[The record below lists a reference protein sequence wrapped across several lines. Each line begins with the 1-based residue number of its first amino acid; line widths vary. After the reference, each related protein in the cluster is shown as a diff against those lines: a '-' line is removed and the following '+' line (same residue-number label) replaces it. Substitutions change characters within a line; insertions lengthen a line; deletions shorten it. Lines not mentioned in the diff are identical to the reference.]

1 MILTKIGRPRTI
13 KGLATFC
20 ARIADSK
27 LAERTVILDL
37 SKIETAPTDFFVL
50 CSCNSEVHVKAV
62 VDEVLDTCSNLS
74 MIKPKI
80 EGLDSSEWVLL
91 DFFNVVMHVMLEES
105 RDYYKIEKL
114 WGDAQFY
121 EIDEAGK
128 PKLLSFE
135 DSSQYF

>member
-1 MILTKIGRPRTI
+1 MTKIGRPRTI

-37 SKIETAPTDFFVL
+37 SKIETAPTDYFVL
-50 CSCNSEVHVKAV
+50 CTCNSEVQVKAV
-62 VDEVLDTCSNLS
+62 VDEVLDTCDDLS
-74 MIKPKI
+74 MIRPKV
-80 EGLDSSEWVLL
+80 EGLEGREWVLL
-91 DFFNVVMHVMLEES
+91 DFFNVVMHVMIEES

-121 EIDEAGK
+121 QIDGNSK
-128 PKLLSFE
+128 PKLLNLE
-135 DSSQYF
+135 ETNQYF